1 MDTPT
6 NTNTGIPRMLTIA
19 EVAELIGKS
28 KYSTRALARLGRIP
42 GARRI
47 GGEWRFR
54 RHLIER
60 FVNGGAK

>member
-1 MDTPT
+1 
-6 NTNTGIPRMLTIA
+6 MLTIA

-28 KYSTRALARLGRIP
+28 KYSTRELARLGRLP

-54 RHLIER
+54 RNLIER
-60 FVNGGAK
+60 FVNERSK